1 MAASEQHI
9 LIKQMAKQSMWGL
22 LLPQNYWILPVACWL
37 QYVKLWLETTLKT
50 VMTFKAIALHL
61 TLTGAS
67 ALLLMSNAFAQ
78 TDAGKD
84 ALYVK
89 SLAATCANC
98 HGTNGKATE
107 GSAVVSLAGLDKA
120 YHVAQLKAFKSGTR
134 PATVMHQLSKG
145 YSDVQIEVLATYFAA
160 QKK

>member
-1 MAASEQHI
+1 MTIKPLATLAVFAAAI
-9 LIKQMAKQSMWGL
+9 LGL
-22 LLPQNYWILPVACWL
+22 TNN
-37 QYVKLWLETTLKT
+37 T
-50 VMTFKAIALHL
+50 
-61 TLTGAS
+61 
-67 ALLLMSNAFAQ
+67 FAQ

-98 HGTNGKATE
+98 HGTNGVAVT
-107 GSAVVSLAGLDKA
+107 GSSVTSLAGLDRS
-120 YHVAQLKAFKSGTR
+120 YTVAQMKAFKAGTR

-145 YSDVQIEVLATYFAA
+145 YSDAQIEVLAAYFAA